1 MCEYFPE
8 SKFSGGKVKVGLDW
22 SNYATKIDL
31 KHATGVDISKFAKNV
46 DLANIKCDIDK
57 LDIDKLKNVTTNL
70 RNLESKVDKLDV
82 DKLVPVPVDLSKLSD
97 LVKTDVVKKSVYN
110 AEIRNTEDNIPDVT
124 NLATNTTLNIKMDE
138 V

>member
-1 MCEYFPE
+1 MCEYFSE
-8 SKFSGGKVKVGLDW
+8 SKFSGGRVKVESDW

-31 KHATGVDISKFAKNV
+31 KHVTGVYISKFAKNV
-46 DLANIKCDIDK
+46 DLPNIKCDTDK
-57 LDIDKLKNVTTNL
+57 LDIDKLKNVATNS

-97 LVKTDVVKKSVYN
+97 LVKTDVVKKSVCN

>member
-1 MCEYFPE
+1 MCEYFSE
-8 SKFSGGKVKVGLDW
+8 LKFSGGRVKVESDW
-22 SNYATKIDL
+22 SNYSTKIDL

-57 LDIDKLKNVTTNL
+57 LDIDKLKNVTINS

-97 LVKTDVVKKSVYN
+97 LVKTDVFKKVYIMLRS
-110 AEIRNTEDNIPDVT
+110 EILKIIYLMLLT
-124 NLATNTTLNIKMDE
+124 
-138 V
+138 